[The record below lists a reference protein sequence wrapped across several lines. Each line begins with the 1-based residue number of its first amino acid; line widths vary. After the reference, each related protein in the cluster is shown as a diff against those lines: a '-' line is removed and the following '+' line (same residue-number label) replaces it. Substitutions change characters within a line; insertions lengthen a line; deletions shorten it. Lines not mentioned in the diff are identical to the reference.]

1 MEYYIGIKEED
12 EYSDNNKRRF
22 IMKWKGSEYSTYI
35 EDSYLED
42 KIIGLDNLEEFF
54 DSTFNKKKFY
64 DSDVYYDFF
73 FINITSMQLYI
84 KLETQIHKNLKP
96 FRQEF
101 IFFLKKVDNRTW
113 FQWITDIILNRD

>member
-12 EYSDNNKRRF
+12 EYSDNNKRKF
-22 IMKWKGSEYSTYI
+22 IMKWKGAEYSTYI
-35 EDSYLED
+35 KDSYLED

-64 DSDVYYDFF
+64 DLDISYDFF
-73 FINITSMQLYI
+73 FTNITSMQLYI
-84 KLETQIHKNLKP
+84 KLETQINKNLKP

-101 IFFLKKVDNRTW
+101 IFFLKKVDNRSW
-113 FQWITDIILNRD
+113 FQYIIDIIQNKD

>member
-22 IMKWKGSEYSTYI
+22 IMKWKGAEYSTYI

-42 KIIGLDNLEEFF
+42 KIIGLNNLEEFF

-64 DSDVYYDFF
+64 DLDVSYDFF
-73 FINITSMQLYI
+73 FTNITSMQLYI

-113 FQWITDIILNRD
+113 FQWITDIIQNKD

>member
-12 EYSDNNKRRF
+12 EYSDNNKRKF
-22 IMKWKGSEYSTYI
+22 IMKWKGVEYSTYI
-35 EDSYLED
+35 KDSYLED

-64 DSDVYYDFF
+64 DLDVSYDFF
-73 FINITSMQLYI
+73 FTNITSMQLYI
-84 KLETQIHKNLKP
+84 KLETQINKNLKP

-101 IFFLKKVDNRTW
+101 IFFLKKVDNRSW
-113 FQWITDIILNRD
+113 FQYIIDIIQNKD